1 MRRVRVIA
9 TIVATIVA
17 TLLSPYISLG
27 QNSIIEFEESS
38 HYFGNIRESGGVV
51 SCLFV
56 CKNVGENP
64 LLIDEVRTGCD
75 CTTAEWREEAI
86 APGESDTITVHFN
99 PRGLPGKFIK
109 SIAVFANTSP
119 SATTLT
125 IRGYVIPREEGEEDA
140 LPEEASGVELNDGSS
155 ESVDESGNDSVVN
168 GDVNA
173 KGTTNVNGIRNRNR
187 SADGVSEDDSGSVSG
202 SGRGHDKSRESGI
215 TNESGGESANVESS
229 TNSKREGKRLRE
241 RRAKN

>member
-1 MRRVRVIA
+1 MRTARVIA
-9 TIVATIVA
+9 TFMVTIVA

-27 QNSIIEFEESS
+27 QNSIIEFEEPS

-51 SCLFV
+51 SCLFI
-56 CKNVGENP
+56 CKNVGDYP

-75 CTTAEWREEAI
+75 CTTAEWHEEEI
-86 APGESDTITVHFN
+86 APGGSDTITVHFN
-99 PRGLPGKFIK
+99 PKGLPGKFIK
-109 SIAVFANTSP
+109 SIALFANTSP

-140 LPEEASGVELNDGSS
+140 LPEEASGVELGDGL
-155 ESVDESGNDSVVN
+155 G
-168 GDVNA
+168 G
-173 KGTTNVNGIRNRNR
+173 
-187 SADGVSEDDSGSVSG
+187 SADCISEEEGSQI
-202 SGRGHDKSRESGI
+202 E
-215 TNESGGESANVESS
+215 ESANAERA